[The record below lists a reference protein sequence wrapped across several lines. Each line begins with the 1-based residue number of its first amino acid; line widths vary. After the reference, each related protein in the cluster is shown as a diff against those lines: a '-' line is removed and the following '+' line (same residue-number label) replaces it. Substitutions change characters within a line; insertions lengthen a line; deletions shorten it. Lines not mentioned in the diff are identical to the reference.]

1 VKRLF
6 VGTLVALLIAVAV
19 PTVPLLGQA
28 RIYQSSSQW
37 KISLTVVE
45 AVTTTRLTAAADDG
59 IVLTNTGDT
68 DGATITLMN
77 DPVAG
82 LMHTVIVTAAQ
93 TLTIVPSSGETLY
106 WNGDQ
111 CVASI
116 TSATIGSTIH
126 IRAATG
132 GSGAIWVATGGG
144 TVACND

>member
-1 VKRLF
+1 MKRPILGLIGAF
-6 VGTLVALLIAVAV
+6 LVAAA
-19 PTVPLLGQA
+19 VPLLGQA
-28 RIYQSSSQW
+28 RLYQQSSQW

-45 AVTTTRLTAAADDG
+45 AVTTTKTTAVTDDG
-59 IVLTNTGDT
+59 AVFTNAGDT

-82 LMHTVIVTAAQ
+82 LMHTVVITAAQ

-111 CVASI
+111 CAVSI
-116 TSATIGSTIH
+116 TSATVGSTIR
-126 IRAATG
+126 IRAAVG
-132 GSGAIWVATGGG
+132 GAGGMWVATGGG